1 MTIFDSPRIYSLLEQ
16 YNPWWKNGQ
25 VSEKLPTMHREA
37 YHDTL
42 RTICSAELR
51 RFAVLSGA
59 RHVGKTTVMKQLI
72 VELLSRGGRPVI
84 FSTSLLIILF
94 SSFVASTGSFRPT
107 RNTYPTRAPISSFSM
122 RCNTL
127 NPGRSGLRPCTI
139 CTRTCDWWRPVLQV
153 RLLKRVRL
161 TAA

>member
-25 VSEKLPTMHREA
+25 VSEKLPTMHRKA

-59 RHVGKTTVMKQLI
+59 RRVGKTTVMKQLI
-72 VELLSRGGRPVI
+72 VELLSRGVPPSNILYLTFDNPIFKLCGIDRVI
-84 FSTSLLIILF
+84 QAYEEYVPHQGPYFFFLDEVQYAES
-94 SSFVASTGSFRPT
+94 
-107 RNTYPTRAPISSFSM
+107 
-122 RCNTL
+122 C
-127 NPGRSGLRPCTI
+127 RSGLRPCTI

-153 RLLKRVRL
+153 RLLKRWRL